1 MTPSRTPEPAF
12 RWVIVA
18 AAAAMLA
25 IAMGQLVNGLSAFL
39 APLERE
45 FGATRGQVAL
55 VNTMGL
61 VGLAIGGIV
70 MGALADRVSIRAVVL
85 AGAVMTGLCIAA
97 ASQVTALWQLH
108 LLFLVAG
115 ALGGGALFAP
125 LFALVGTWFRTGA
138 GLAIGI
144 VSAGQA
150 IGQGGVPLA
159 NALLIESLGWR
170 GAFLAVGLAS
180 LALLVPL
187 ALLARRPGAR
197 PGPAATTQPGP
208 AAGGA
213 AAMRPATVIATLS
226 LAVLCCCSLM
236 SVPLMHLAPLVQLC
250 GIPAP
255 EAAGVVMVMMLAAIA
270 GRVAFGRLADMIGAL
285 PAYFAASAWQT
296 ALVVMFTWIDDLG
309 LFYIFSPIY
318 GFGYAGVMTGVLTTI
333 RALTPLNRRAGATGI
348 ILAFAWIGH
357 GLGGFLGGV
366 FFDLTGSYDLS
377 FAAAMV
383 AGVVNLITIGALAW
397 RVLRGPAGQATVIG
411 SFAAGSGRI

>member
-39 APLERE
+39 SPLERE
-45 FGATRGQVAL
+45 FGAARGQIAL

-70 MGALADRVSIRAVVL
+70 MGTLADRVSIRAVVL
-85 AGAVMTGLCIAA
+85 GGAVMTGLCVTA

-108 LLFLVAG
+108 LLFLLAG

-159 NALLIESLGWR
+159 NALLIESFGWR

-187 ALLARRPGAR
+187 ALLARSPVAR
-197 PGPAATTQPGP
+197 PGPAAAAQPGP
-208 AAGGA
+208 AADGR
-213 AAMRPATVIATLS
+213 AAMRPATVIVTLS

-236 SVPLMHLAPLVQLC
+236 SVPLMHLAPLIQLC
-250 GIPAP
+250 AIPAP

-333 RALTPLNRRAGATGI
+333 RALTPLNRRASATGI

-383 AGVVNLITIGALAW
+383 AGVANLIAIGTLGW
-397 RVLRGPAGQATVIG
+397 WTLRGSAGRAAVNG
-411 SFAAGSGRI
+411 PFASGAGRI